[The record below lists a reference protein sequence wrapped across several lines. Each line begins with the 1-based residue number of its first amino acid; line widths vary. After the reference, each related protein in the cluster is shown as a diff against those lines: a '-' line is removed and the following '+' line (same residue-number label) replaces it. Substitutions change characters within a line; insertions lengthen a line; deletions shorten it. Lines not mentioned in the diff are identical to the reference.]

1 MMNNLYSSLKSSL
14 ESLKNSDSIH
24 SVKVRLERLLPVP
37 TASEPAQQVPDP
49 AWSYLKGDFF
59 HAPKGWSPNS
69 PDLYPYYRIVFYGL
83 LVGFFLFVL
92 VLTSLFQGNAPK
104 EAKLFS
110 QTIDTL
116 NSQPEKFQ
124 EQATAF
130 LNKYPQGIY
139 KDRMVQLQADIANR
153 QFLQAL
159 NLAQRQPNLPL
170 KLQAY
175 QALLK
180 QQTPPSPEMQKE
192 LQATMGKYAKMIEGY
207 ESQLGKARTY
217 SQKQYY
223 TSSLLL
229 LSKLVKGG
237 PQYGH
242 LYTEAQDLLN
252 RTSAKKIDYFLVKGQ
267 LRKARVA
274 LRDAQI
280 HGVSSDVIDSLAKK
294 IKSLE
299 QLKPLGR

>member
-24 SVKVRLERLLPVP
+24 SVRARLERLLPVP
-37 TASEPAQQVPDP
+37 SPSAPPQPAPDP

-59 HAPKGWSPNS
+59 YAPKGWSPNS
-69 PDLYPYYRIVFYGL
+69 PDLYPYYRVVFYAL
-83 LVGFFLFVL
+83 LVGFLLFVL
-92 VLTSLFQGNAPK
+92 LLSSLLQGTGPK
-104 EAKLFS
+104 EAKLFT
-110 QTIDTL
+110 QTIETL
-116 NSQPEKFQ
+116 KNHPEKFQ
-124 EQATAF
+124 EQAAAF
-130 LNKYPQGIY
+130 INKYPQGVY
-139 KDRMVQLQADIANR
+139 KNQMVQLQADIANR

-192 LQATMGKYAKMIEGY
+192 LQETMGKYAKMIEGY
-207 ESQLGKARTY
+207 ENQLAKARTY

-267 LRKARVA
+267 LRKARIA

>member
-1 MMNNLYSSLKSSL
+1 MNKLSSSLKSSL
-14 ESLKNSDSIH
+14 ESLKNSDLINMT
-24 SVKVRLERLLPVP
+24 KARLEHLLPVP
-37 TASEPAQQVPDP
+37 GPSVSPQEVPNP

-59 HAPKGWSPNS
+59 HAPKGWNPNS

-83 LVGFFLFVL
+83 LVVFLLFVI
-92 VLTSLFQGNAPK
+92 VVSSLFQGAGPK

-110 QTIDTL
+110 QTIETL
-116 NSQPEKFQ
+116 TNQPEKFQ

-130 LNKYPQGIY
+130 LKKYPQGVY
-139 KDRMVQLQADIANR
+139 KAQMVQLQADIANR

-192 LQATMGKYAKMIEGY
+192 LQETMGKYAKMIEGY
-207 ESQLGKARTY
+207 ENQLAKARTY
-217 SQKQYY
+217 SQKQYF

-267 LRKARVA
+267 LRKARIA

>member
-24 SVKVRLERLLPVP
+24 SVRARLERLLPVP
-37 TASEPAQQVPDP
+37 SPSAPPQPAPDP

-59 HAPKGWSPNS
+59 YAPKGWSPNS
-69 PDLYPYYRIVFYGL
+69 PDLYPYYRVVFYAL
-83 LVGFFLFVL
+83 LVGFLLFVL
-92 VLTSLFQGNAPK
+92 LLSSLLQGTGPK
-104 EAKLFS
+104 EAKLFT
-110 QTIDTL
+110 QTIETL
-116 NSQPEKFQ
+116 KNHPEKFQ
-124 EQATAF
+124 EQAAAF
-130 LNKYPQGIY
+130 INKYPQGVY
-139 KDRMVQLQADIANR
+139 KNQMVQLQADIANR

-192 LQATMGKYAKMIEGY
+192 LQETMGKYAKMIEGY
-207 ESQLGKARTY
+207 ENQLAKARTY

-229 LSKLVKGG
+229 LSKLVK
-237 PQYGH
+237 
-242 LYTEAQDLLN
+242 
-252 RTSAKKIDYFLVKGQ
+252 
-267 LRKARVA
+267 
-274 LRDAQI
+274 
-280 HGVSSDVIDSLAKK
+280 
-294 IKSLE
+294 
-299 QLKPLGR
+299 

>member
-1 MMNNLYSSLKSSL
+1 MNNLYSSLKSSL
-14 ESLKNSDSIH
+14 ESLKNSDSINTLRT
-24 SVKVRLERLLPVP
+24 RLSSLLPVQAP
-37 TASEPAQQVPDP
+37 PPQATDP
-49 AWSYLKGDFF
+49 VWSYLKADFF
-59 HAPKGWSPNS
+59 HSPTGWKLNS
-69 PDLYPYYRIVFYGL
+69 PDLYPYYRVMFYGL
-83 LVGFFLFVL
+83 LLGFLLFVL
-92 VLTSLFQGNAPK
+92 LLSTLFQGSGPK
-104 EAKLFS
+104 EAKLFT
-110 QTIDTL
+110 QTVESLSL
-116 NSQPEKFQ
+116 NPEKFQ
-124 EQATAF
+124 TQAQDF
-130 LNKYPQGIY
+130 LQKYPQGIY
-139 KDRMVQLQADIANR
+139 KDRVVQLQADIANR

-159 NLAQRQPNLPL
+159 NLAQRQPSLPL

-175 QALLK
+175 QTLLK
-180 QQTPPSPEMQKE
+180 QQKIPSPEMQKE
-192 LQATMGKYAKMIEGY
+192 LQEKISKYAKMVEGY
-207 ESQLGKARTY
+207 ENQLAKARTY

-229 LSKLVKGG
+229 LSQLVKGG

-252 RTSAKKIDYFLVKGQ
+252 RTSAKKIDFFLVKGQ